1 MPSAPKARSPG
12 TGTIIVCY
20 DGSPQAAEAI
30 AYAGQLVPGWRAVVV
45 VVWKPVIEEALAGPM
60 TPPPTD
66 HPVDVNVRAR
76 ESAEKWAEVGAELAV
91 QAGLD
96 AEPVVLEADGPRW
109 QAIELVAEQRDAK
122 LIVCG
127 TRHSGVTA
135 ALPQA
140 LTGALVAHASRPVLV
155 VPSTKAAA
163 ERLREAEEERAS
175 RHSVARAAAE
185 VAGRAR
191 EKAAAARQRWS

>member
-1 MPSAPKARSPG
+1 MPTARKAGSAG
-12 TGTIIVCY
+12 TGTIVVCY

-30 AYAGQLVPGWRAVVV
+30 AYAGELMPGWRAVVV

-60 TPPPTD
+60 TAPSTD
-66 HPVDVNVRAR
+66 PADVNKRAR
-76 ESAEKWAEVGAELAV
+76 ESAEEWAEGGAELAA

-96 AEPVVLEADGPRW
+96 AEPAVLEADGPRW
-109 QAIELVAEQRDAK
+109 QAIELVGEQRDAK

-135 ALPQA
+135 ALPQT
-140 LTGALVAHASRPVLV
+140 LTGALVAHASRPVLL

-163 ERLREAEEERAS
+163 ERLQEAEHERAS
-175 RHSVARAAAE
+175 RHRVARAAAGI
-185 VAGRAR
+185 AGRAR
-191 EKAAAARQRWS
+191 EKAAAARHKRT

>member
-1 MPSAPKARSPG
+1 MPSARKAGSPG
-12 TGTIIVCY
+12 TDTIIVCY

-45 VVWKPVIEEALAGPM
+45 VVWKPVIEEALAGPL
-60 TPPPTD
+60 PPPATD
-66 HPVDVNVRAR
+66 PADVNKRAR
-76 ESAEKWAEVGAELAV
+76 ESAEEWAEGGAELAAK
-91 QAGLD
+91 AGLD
-96 AEPVVLEADGPRW
+96 PEPAVLEADGPRW
-109 QAIELVAEQRDAK
+109 QAIELVVEQRDAK

-163 ERLREAEEERAS
+163 ERLREAEHERAS
-175 RHSVARAAAE
+175 RHRVARAAAG
-185 VAGRAR
+185 VASHAR
-191 EKAAAARQRWS
+191 EKAAAARHKRT

>member
-1 MPSAPKARSPG
+1 MPSARKAGSPR

-20 DGSPQAAEAI
+20 DGSSQAAEAV

-60 TPPPTD
+60 TPPVADPG
-66 HPVDVNVRAR
+66 DVNKRAR
-76 ESAEKWAEVGAELAV
+76 GSAAGWAEGGAELAAE
-91 QAGLD
+91 AGLD
-96 AEPVVLEADGPRW
+96 AEPVVVEADGPRW
-109 QAIELVAEQRDAK
+109 QAIELVAEQRDAE

-127 TRHSGVTA
+127 TGHSGVSA

-155 VPSTKAAA
+155 VPSRKAAA
-163 ERLREAEEERAS
+163 ERLREAALERAS

-185 VAGRAR
+185 VTGHAR
-191 EKAAAARQRWS
+191 EKAAAARHRRT

>member
-1 MPSAPKARSPG
+1 M
-12 TGTIIVCY
+12 IIVCY

-30 AYAGQLVPGWRAVVV
+30 VYAGRLVPGWRAAVV

-60 TPPPTD
+60 TPPVADPAD
-66 HPVDVNVRAR
+66 ANQRAR
-76 ESAEKWAEVGAELAV
+76 ASAVGWAEEGAELA
-91 QAGLD
+91 AKTGLD

-109 QAIELVAEQRDAK
+109 QAIELVAEQRAAK

-135 ALPQA
+135 ALPQS

-155 VPSTKAAA
+155 VPSTRAAA
-163 ERLREAEEERAS
+163 ERLREAEHERAS
-175 RHSVARAAAE
+175 RHSVARAAAG
-185 VAGRAR
+185 VADHAR
-191 EKAAAARQRWS
+191 QRAAAARHKRT